1 MGAAFDRYEAVEP
14 SMGRGTLRL
23 PIHEAGKSPARQRGQ
38 ASRDL
43 ALESAMNFS
52 FGRAMRAQKAGAA
65 SSATRGGDLSRADT
79 LPPHAA
85 SVRYRTR
92 GIRTPRDA
100 GASGHTPAMI
110 VSCGVVL
117 LDRRR
122 AIFTGRASGTQRWDL
137 PKGVCEPGEEP
148 CDAAVREA
156 WEESGLCVLPE
167 TLHDLGEFPYLAGK
181 HLHLFAARVADGAF
195 DPRDCRCRS
204 YYPHHRTGR
213 PTPEADAFAWQ
224 PLADMALWCGKG
236 MTKVLSRLPW
246 DRIDRLPELAAIA
259 VDTESPLG
267 P

>member
-1 MGAAFDRYEAVEP
+1 MRPQEAE
-14 SMGRGTLRL
+14 
-23 PIHEAGKSPARQRGQ
+23 
-38 ASRDL
+38 
-43 ALESAMNFS
+43 
-52 FGRAMRAQKAGAA
+52 AA
-65 SSATRGGDLSRADT
+65 SSAARGGDLARPDT
-79 LPPHAA
+79 LPPRAA
-85 SVRYRTR
+85 PVRYRTR
-92 GIRTPRDA
+92 GTRPPRDA

-137 PKGVCEPGEEP
+137 PKGVCEPGEDP
-148 CDAAVREA
+148 RDAAVREA
-156 WEESGLCVLPE
+156 WEESGLRVQPD
-167 TLHDLGEFPYLAGK
+167 TLLDLGEFSYLAGK
-181 HLHLFAARVADGAF
+181 RLHLFAARVADDAF

-224 PLADMALWCGKG
+224 PLTDMPAWCGKG

-246 DRIDRLPELAAIA
+246 DQLDALPELARIE
-259 VDTESPLG
+259 VDTESPPG